1 VRWLRPR
8 PVPKVPP
15 TRLDTRLLVA
25 SDDLT
30 SITIYSCAI
39 SPLVP
44 LRATTTRAIFT
55 VGTSFLVADHGH
67 EHDHQPVP
75 AIGDG
80 EPSAT
85 SGEARPVDQR
95 MAEMAMSAFAGCGH
109 VVAHALGSN
118 GGISRAVVKRR
129 AKER

>member
-1 VRWLRPR
+1 MVMTIRVESTIHASTTTSGVGSQAKCRSAVLHGRPLRSETSRAVRWLRPR

-30 SITIYSCAI
+30 SITIYSSAI

-55 VGTSFLVADHGH
+55 
-67 EHDHQPVP
+67 
-75 AIGDG
+75 
-80 EPSAT
+80 
-85 SGEARPVDQR
+85 R
-95 MAEMAMSAFAGCGH
+95 
-109 VVAHALGSN
+109 
-118 GGISRAVVKRR
+118 
-129 AKER
+129 